1 MLNRAALRLAPRP
14 SGSIARRRRLEGWQC
29 RQDGTAGTLRRCRWT
44 HRSWRCSSWARWARR
59 LPTRERLEL
68 LTIVLSLYIE
78 TCRFQIWPLSVLSA
92 QSIRRSSYTA
102 FELYGVRV
110 ILYTQTCTLTKFGAP
125 RLFCVRAWT
134 RAAGWLGG
142 A

>member
-44 HRSWRCSSWARWARR
+44 HRSWRCSSWARLAGAHGANGVQYTFYSN
-59 LPTRERLEL
+59 LHAN
-68 LTIVLSLYIE
+68 
-78 TCRFQIWPLSVLSA
+78 QIWG
-92 QSIRRSSYTA
+92 SSP
-102 FELYGVRV
+102 F
-110 ILYTQTCTLTKFGAP
+110 F
-125 RLFCVRAWT
+125 VRAWT

-142 A
+142 V